1 MQQGRS
7 MVAFLGP
14 EIRRVDTRFFF
25 VQFSFQETCEARL
38 VGAMSLGQQTKNKQ
52 KPINT
57 HTHNWTFWV
66 SPTKRVDGAVWFF
79 LAPSF
84 FGRLQLYGQ
93 RFFPQLGF
101 TIPVDGR
108 WVRREGASCFVDVA
122 DCALNRCFSKMTAK
136 GGDLGL
142 CFFFFGIIVEEA
154 IVL

>member
-84 FGRLQLYGQ
+84 FGRLQLFTD
-93 RFFPQLGF
+93 RDFFRSWVSPSLLMDVGS
-101 TIPVDGR
+101 DGKVPHVS
-108 WVRREGASCFVDVA
+108 W
-122 DCALNRCFSKMTAK
+122 M
-136 GGDLGL
+136 
-142 CFFFFGIIVEEA
+142 
-154 IVL
+154 

>member
-57 HTHNWTFWV
+57 HTQLDILGFSNKTGGWC
-66 SPTKRVDGAVWFF
+66 RVFF
-79 LAPSF
+79 FGSKF

-136 GGDLGL
+136 GGDLEL
-142 CFFFFGIIVEEA
+142 CFFFGG
-154 IVL
+154 LLLRKL